1 MWPFT
6 LLTVFV
12 SLCTWLARPA
22 WASGPGEP
30 FPMGCW
36 VIILGLVVIVIVLLG
51 LLLKE
56 KNKNRK
62 P

>member
-1 MWPFT
+1 MWLFM
-6 LLTVFV
+6 LLTVGA
-12 SLCTWLARPA
+12 SLGTWLARPA

-30 FPMGCW
+30 FPVGCW
-36 VIILGLVVIVIVLLG
+36 IIILVLVVVIIVLLG

-56 KNKNRK
+56 KNKNRR